1 MMLKRNLLLVAVTIA
16 IITVLGQAWK
26 GNFVDLG
33 MNEINSLDDL
43 RGRPFYFESIDSDTE
58 YYREYRQ
65 MYMDQYENC
74 DCIMIASPTG
84 GYQMGTSSGIQEVQ
98 VERVLRG
105 DQSLKGNTAWIDGMP
120 GLAYYED
127 EDKTRIDAL
136 LNYMQEGNEY
146 LIFCEPYISDEG
158 EVIEMEEEYYHTD
171 CFFGYLNIT
180 KRKDTGVILDINK
193 SYTYEELEGYEFFGG
208 CQSVL
213 DVKREIKD
221 ALLEKYLKE

>member
-1 MMLKRNLLLVAVTIA
+1 MEPDERTIYAVFLSVFFLTSTTMLIALVINYLS
-16 IITVLGQAWK
+16 IRKNTVCCCTW
-26 GNFVDLG
+26 
-33 MNEINSLDDL
+33 I
-43 RGRPFYFESIDSDTE
+43 RIDSDTE

-98 VERVLRG
+98 IERVLRG
-105 DQSLKGNTAWIDGMP
+105 DQSLKGDTAWIDGMP

-146 LIFCEPYISDEG
+146 LIFCEPYISISDEG

-213 DVKREIKD
+213 DVKQEIKD
-221 ALLEKYLKE
+221 ALLEEYLKE